1 MGAALPLAGRGDRP
15 RLLILGGGGPPTDL
29 PDCYAG
35 FDQVL
40 VDTDPD
46 RGADIPLDGRGLNGL
61 DPGQADAVFC
71 SHVLERY
78 AAHEVPRVLAGM
90 RHVLRPDGFADIRV
104 HDLGAILAETVRRGL
119 DIEDVLYT
127 APAGPVTVRD
137 VIFGYGP
144 AIARPGGDR
153 HAHRTGFTQKSL
165 ARALVVAG
173 FGYVLRRPGRALELS
188 VLAFREAPT
197 EAQKRLLDLRRPLNL
212 LLR

>member
-1 MGAALPLAGRGDRP
+1 
-15 RLLILGGGGPPTDL
+15 LILGGGPPAAL

-35 FDQVL
+35 FEQVPI
-40 VDTDPD
+40 DTDPD
-46 RGADIPLDGRGLNGL
+46 RGADITLDLRGLQRL
-61 DPGQADAVFC
+61 EPAQADAVFC
-71 SHVLERY
+71 AHGLERC

-90 RHVLRPDGFADIRV
+90 LHLLKPDGFADIRV

-119 DIEDVLYT
+119 DIEDTLYT

-144 AIARPGGDR
+144 AIARPGGER

-197 EAQKRLLDLRRPLNL
+197 EAQKRLLDLRPPINL